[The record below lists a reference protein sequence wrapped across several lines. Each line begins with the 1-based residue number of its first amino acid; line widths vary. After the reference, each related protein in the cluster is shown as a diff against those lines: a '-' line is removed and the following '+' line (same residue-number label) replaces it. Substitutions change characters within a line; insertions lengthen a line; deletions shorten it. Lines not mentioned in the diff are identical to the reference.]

1 LNSFSGGGMA
11 KKEAII
17 ISIRGTVASGRGGG
31 GAFLDLFYYNL
42 SIVAIHMQ

>member
-1 LNSFSGGGMA
+1 MA
-11 KKEAII
+11 KKEAIFSTII